1 MWVVADIAFPRI
13 NKLILKGNLELDHEI
28 NPDTGT
34 YRDFTLEVN
43 FIVIQGGR
51 LVVGWEDNR

>member
-1 MWVVADIAFPRI
+1 MVADIAFPRI